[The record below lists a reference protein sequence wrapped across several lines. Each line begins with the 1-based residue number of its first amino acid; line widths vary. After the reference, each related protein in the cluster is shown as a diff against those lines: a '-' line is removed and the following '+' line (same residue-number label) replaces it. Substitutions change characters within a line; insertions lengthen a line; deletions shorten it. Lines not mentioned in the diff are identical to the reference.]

1 MSTLHKTSRERC
13 VHYIDNNLTV
23 GALLLKS
30 GVADGAGDLVAD
42 SAEVTGAEL
51 RLPVRDRGVW

>member
-1 MSTLHKTSRERC
+1 MFHRLSDS
-13 VHYIDNNLTV
+13 LTV

-42 SAEVTGAEL
+42 SVVVTGAEL